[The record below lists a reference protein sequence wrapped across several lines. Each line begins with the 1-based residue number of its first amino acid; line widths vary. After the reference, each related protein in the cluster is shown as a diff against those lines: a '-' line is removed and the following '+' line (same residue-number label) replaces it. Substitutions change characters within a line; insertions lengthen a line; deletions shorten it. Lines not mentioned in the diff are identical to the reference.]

1 MPIIYR
7 YNIRIDKIKIIRIDI
22 SLIFFARSK
31 YIVTQINVLI
41 NIIIA
46 TIVVITNNIFMHLNF
61 QQ

>member
-1 MPIIYR
+1 ML